1 MPGPVPRVAPS
12 WNIIHHTALI
22 CKTSGGIGWEHGA
35 GRQARTHPAGVF
47 RRPPRG
53 AEGGWLPAV
62 PGGLLRGAHDGLL
75 LREGDVGR
83 RGDLRH
89 GAAGGERVRGQDQGR
104 PGAGQRRR
112 RAGHGKRVDLP
123 GVCHPGDAKH
133 GQRVAVPYQRRRDPR
148 RPPGALPRDHRGLTG
163 HRHEPAERLAR
174 GRNTLNVS
182 EGGPPVALTARGMLL
197 TALRPRVVLIIWT
210 WSRPPALARYSA
222 ASAAAI
228 RSGYSRWL
236 PLSSAATPID
246 TVTCTLSPPDA
257 PGAIMLSPAM
267 VARTRSAIRKAS
279 TARVCG
285 SSSENSSPPNRP
297 ARS

>member
-53 AEGGWLPAV
+53 AEGGGLPAV

-75 LREGDVGR
+75 LRDVGC

-89 GAAGGERVRGQDQGR
+89 HAHRGGLACRYDDHQGLRDLRDGAAGGERVRGQDQGR

-112 RAGHGKRVDLP
+112 RAGHGERVDLP
-123 GVCHPGDAKH
+123 GVCHPGGAEH

-148 RPPGALPRDHRGLTG
+148 RPPGALPRGHRGLTG

-182 EGGPPVALTARGMLL
+182 EGGPPVALTARGVLL

-246 TVTCTLSPPDA
+246 TVS
-257 PGAIMLSPAM
+257 G
-267 VARTRSAIRKAS
+267 
-279 TARVCG
+279 
-285 SSSENSSPPNRP
+285 
-297 ARS
+297 

>member
-89 GAAGGERVRGQDQGR
+89 HAHRGERAGRYQDHQGHRDLRHGAAGGERVRGQ
-104 PGAGQRRR
+104 
-112 RAGHGKRVDLP
+112 
-123 GVCHPGDAKH
+123 
-133 GQRVAVPYQRRRDPR
+133 
-148 RPPGALPRDHRGLTG
+148 TG

-197 TALRPRVVLIIWT
+197 TALRPRVVLIIWP

-236 PLSSAATPID
+236 PLSSEATPID